1 MFIGDYRAW
10 SERTIHN
17 LLTRL
22 PRLVQ
27 ADTTKE
33 RPAAAASST
42 CEWAALAPRHE
53 CHDDQAAKQGDPAG
67 GPGYFRS

>member
-10 SERTIHN
+10 SERTIRN

-22 PRLVQ
+22 HRPVQ
-27 ADTTKE
+27 AHITKE
-33 RPAAAASST
+33 RHAGAPSLT
-42 CEWAALAPRHE
+42 CERTALAPRHE